1 MDLTSLTDIMA
12 AQRAYAT
19 ARSQAL
25 AAARAPGADP
35 KAAVR
40 SQHQAMLQY
49 LQARVSVL
57 TTARAKAQAQSDAE
71 LANYQQKIGQIQQ
84 LLVEDTPATAPTT
97 APTTIPAGS
106 TPTGPGSPGNTPAP
120 VSAQAAPKEASHGDP
135 KKGG

>member
-1 MDLTSLTDIMA
+1 MNMDSNSLTDIMA
-12 AQRAYAT
+12 AQRAYAA

-97 APTTIPAGS
+97 IPAGS

-120 VSAQAAPKEASHGDP
+120 VSAQAAPKEASQGDP